1 MELLSD
7 NERDIICKNWNN
19 IKINTE
25 KNNIYETT
33 FKGLK
38 IYAINREDFI
48 ELNIIKELNIVI
60 NIDKKA
66 KIIKFKYNSE
76 NELKE
81 RDELI
86 YEPEHINILTKYYR
100 MEHPVYSYK
109 EKDRILNISVDNEK
123 LDLIFKDPKIT
134 EIYDDRFELYINE
147 KKFREYKNKIL
158 FNASDYYDEFSIN
171 EYSKIISNDK
181 LLVNQNRYNLMKFL
195 RIDTKQK
202 IIFLIGCQKIGL
214 TLTIKSNLKVS
225 KILYINFE
233 DLHKIIKARDKS
245 KYLFYMLINLFDN
258 YSEYNNFINKNIFD
272 IKGYDDILNIINI
285 ITIKIRDY
293 LNNSNI
299 NIILDNYDDHLVGN
313 LKLSKNYIEDLYK
326 IIQNSNIRIIIL
338 GRGLFISD
346 LFIKYFYTPY
356 KIEHFILFKYYISLN
371 LDIENIIHNYN
382 KEKNINEVENYYK
395 KKFKNEEYALYNF
408 IIINNFPNIIKE
420 FHNKEIPFQFFKFQQ
435 VNNELKIDFQH
446 KDLLDI
452 NNKKIREYM
461 AKLNIL
467 NIFSTINNQVLKGT
481 IFEEL
486 VVSIFMNNK
495 SFKNLNFSKDNILE
509 VENLYDMKNIIS
521 KKCEDG
527 PILIIQKEK
536 GEVFDFGIVFNH
548 INTEYF
554 IGVQVGINKTDEKIF
569 NYIKKLE
576 KKEKQIINN
585 VSLLTK
591 RNINQFRFLI
601 ILNEET
607 QRELKEKY
615 DNIYSEL
622 SITENKANYE
632 KNLYEEKRGK
642 LNFFNS
648 NYGIACC
655 QKANITFY
663 LFSIKDLCFYQ
674 SKNKKIENFDV
685 EDINCINKGF
695 ENFCNNEYH
704 LIYISPEEKIL
715 SKQEKKLLLES
726 LKTIDSDIEDITIN
740 HKINDKLPLLIGT
753 PSDCAI
759 LSITKEIKV
768 LTYFKEKYIHF
779 LIQNNEIK
787 KYNQNDELFDN
798 KYNSNYILNRYF
810 VKFKIK
816 EEKLEE
822 NENIIKK
829 YDKKVKKKELREENC
844 YENSL
849 RFINRKRK
857 KK

>member
-7 NERDIICKNWNN
+7 NERYIICKNWNN
-19 IKINTE
+19 IKINAE

-48 ELNIIKELNIVI
+48 ELNIIKELNVVI

-86 YEPEHINILTKYYR
+86 YEPEYINILTKYYR

-134 EIYDDRFELYINE
+134 EICDDRFELYINE
-147 KKFREYKNKIL
+147 KRFRENKNKIL

-195 RIDTKQK
+195 RTDTKQK

-233 DLHKIIKARDKS
+233 DLHKIIKAADKR
-245 KYLFYMLINLFDN
+245 KYLFYMLFNLFDN
-258 YSEYNNFINKNIFD
+258 YSEYNNFIKKNIFD
-272 IKGYDDILNIINI
+272 VKGYDDILNIINI

-299 NIILDNYDDHLVGN
+299 NIILDNYDDHLVGI

-346 LFIKYFYTPY
+346 LFIKYFYTPC

-420 FHNKEIPFQFFKFQQ
+420 FHDKEIPFQFFKFQQ

-452 NNKKIREYM
+452 NNKKIREYI
-461 AKLNIL
+461 ANLNIL

-521 KKCEDG
+521 KKCE
-527 PILIIQKEK
+527 
-536 GEVFDFGIVFNH
+536 F
-548 INTEYF
+548 
-554 IGVQVGINKTDEKIF
+554 
-569 NYIKKLE
+569 
-576 KKEKQIINN
+576 
-585 VSLLTK
+585 
-591 RNINQFRFLI
+591 
-601 ILNEET
+601 
-607 QRELKEKY
+607 
-615 DNIYSEL
+615 
-622 SITENKANYE
+622 
-632 KNLYEEKRGK
+632 
-642 LNFFNS
+642 
-648 NYGIACC
+648 
-655 QKANITFY
+655 
-663 LFSIKDLCFYQ
+663 
-674 SKNKKIENFDV
+674 
-685 EDINCINKGF
+685 
-695 ENFCNNEYH
+695 
-704 LIYISPEEKIL
+704 
-715 SKQEKKLLLES
+715 
-726 LKTIDSDIEDITIN
+726 
-740 HKINDKLPLLIGT
+740 
-753 PSDCAI
+753 
-759 LSITKEIKV
+759 
-768 LTYFKEKYIHF
+768 
-779 LIQNNEIK
+779 
-787 KYNQNDELFDN
+787 
-798 KYNSNYILNRYF
+798 
-810 VKFKIK
+810 
-816 EEKLEE
+816 
-822 NENIIKK
+822 
-829 YDKKVKKKELREENC
+829 
-844 YENSL
+844 
-849 RFINRKRK
+849 
-857 KK
+857 